1 MKPLVFLYLKRFV
14 LMFFVLVKF
23 INDFVMMK

>member
-1 MKPLVFLYLKRFV
+1 MKSLVFLYLKRFV